1 MHIAAGLTLQQN
13 PLSSHSACLWR
24 EYEAPREDVE
34 SCCRFIIG
42 FTWAG
47 NRIAIMDHWAMINVH
62 LQSDLADAFVCV
74 GEAEAGIDDC
84 CIGKGERKSSKL
96 S

>member
-1 MHIAAGLTLQQN
+1 
-13 PLSSHSACLWR
+13 
-24 EYEAPREDVE
+24 
-34 SCCRFIIG
+34 
-42 FTWAG
+42 
-47 NRIAIMDHWAMINVH
+47 MDHWAMINVH